1 MRRRPIIIAE
11 VASGPHSAGKATEV
25 SREFWVSSGHQLTRR
40 APDGRLAVTD
50 ELLAAYL
57 ARPEL
62 VPPPEACAAERALHR
77 SLLLAPRRPVSSQDI
92 ATLADADARENWAT
106 ALAFRDRL
114 LAAGTVEG
122 AYLDLVRNGPGATPP
137 VFLDQLV
144 HLILRNALDECEDPY
159 LLRAAELFF
168 RRQRAGFQD
177 GATLLAD
184 DEALETRDAV
194 FDSPLTAMLGGDPV
208 SGLDVLTA
216 ENAWTYWS
224 RSDAFTMALN
234 IGSDPRA
241 RAALAEVIALW
252 VRHLLG
258 VQTGV
263 APLPRVEDRDWRWFV
278 GLDAEATRIGNALW
292 RGEPLGEDARSR
304 ILALF
309 ALRFAD
315 PRPVEARLG
324 DRPVYL
330 LLAMTPDRL
339 VRIKP
344 QNLIAGLP
352 VAAE

>member
-1 MRRRPIIIAE
+1 
-11 VASGPHSAGKATEV
+11 V
-25 SREFWVSSGHQLTRR
+25 SREFWVSSGHQLTGR

-50 ELLAAYL
+50 ELLGAYL

-62 VPPPEACAAERALHR
+62 VPPPEACAAERRLHR
-77 SLLLAPRRPVSSQDI
+77 FLLKEPRRPVSSQEI
-92 ATLADADARENWAT
+92 AALADAEARENWQA

-114 LAAGTVEG
+114 IKAGTIEG

-263 APLPRVEDRDWRWFV
+263 EPLPRIEDRDWRWFV

-292 RGEPLGEDARSR
+292 CGESVGEDALSR

-315 PRPVEARLG
+315 PMRVDARFG

-339 VRIKP
+339 VRMKP

-352 VAAE
+352 LAAA